1 LNIWL
6 SDFKRKAICAGY
18 VMTFR
23 FYKAFAL
30 FFALFCNALFAQ
42 TYPTKGPVKLIVGF
56 APGGGT
62 DTIARTLN
70 VRLAEILKQSVIV
83 ENRAGAG
90 GAIATDYVAKSAPD
104 GYTISFTLNNHAI
117 NQALYPKLPFDT
129 ERDLRGV
136 TLIGALPQLLAAH
149 PSAPA
154 NSLQEFLQQSK
165 LPDSKLKSYASGGVG
180 SPGHFA
186 AAYLES
192 LAGVELTH
200 IPYRGAGP
208 AIADVL
214 GNQVPYIL
222 STLTGLLPHIK
233 SGKLKPIA
241 ITSSQRSPL
250 LPNVPTIAESGFPG
264 YDMDTWIGTF
274 VPKATPDAVVKV
286 IHEATLEALKS
297 QAVREKIENQAG
309 RVFTAGPVE
318 LDALVSKDIKALSK
332 IVKERGIKPE

>member
-1 LNIWL
+1 MTRSL
-6 SDFKRKAICAGY
+6 SRRVLVRGALAAAASVAGAA
-18 VMTFR
+18 VAPA
-23 FYKAFAL
+23 AFAQ
-30 FFALFCNALFAQ
+30 APAW
-42 TYPTKGPVKLIVGF
+42 PTRPVKFVVPF
-56 APGGGT
+56 P
-62 DTIARTLN
+62 
-70 VRLAEILKQSVIV
+70 
-83 ENRAGAG
+83 AG
-90 GAIATDYVAKSAPD
+90 GATDLTGRLLAGKLAEVWGPD

-129 ERDLRGV
+129 EKDLRGV

-154 NSLQEFLQQSK
+154 NTLQEFLQQSK
-165 LPDSKLKSYASGGVG
+165 LSDSKLKSYASGGVG

-192 LAGVELTH
+192 LAGVDLVH
-200 IPYRGAGP
+200 VPYRGAGP

-233 SGKLKPIA
+233 SGKLKAIA
-241 ITSSQRSPL
+241 ITSSQRSSL
-250 LPNVPTIAESGFPG
+250 LPNVPTIAEAGFPG

-274 VPKATPDAVVKV
+274 VPKATPDSVVKI

-297 QAVREKIENQAG
+297 PAVREKIENQAG
-309 RVFTAGPVE
+309 RVFTAGPAD
-318 LDALVSKDIKALSK
+318 LDAIVTKDIRALSK